1 MHADGEA
8 ALSIAFTRQERHLSA
23 STAEQELQVES
34 HCTQFEAS
42 GTGTLPLLHWQALGE
57 LEASSAL
64 SLQLTQSANVLP
76 AHIRQV
82 LWQIEQLVEVGLG
95 KKPVSHVHEPR
106 EEVRIAGEW
115 QAEHAVET
123 PLLH

>member
-8 ALSIAFTRQERHLSA
+8 ALNIAFTRQERHLS
-23 STAEQELQVES
+23 SPTVVQDLQVKS
-34 HCTQFEAS
+34 HCVQLEAS
-42 GTGTLPLLHWQALGE
+42 GTGALPLLHWQALGE
-57 LEASSAL
+57 VEASSAL
-64 SLQLTQSANVLP
+64 SLQLRQSANVLP
-76 AHIRQV
+76 AHIRQA